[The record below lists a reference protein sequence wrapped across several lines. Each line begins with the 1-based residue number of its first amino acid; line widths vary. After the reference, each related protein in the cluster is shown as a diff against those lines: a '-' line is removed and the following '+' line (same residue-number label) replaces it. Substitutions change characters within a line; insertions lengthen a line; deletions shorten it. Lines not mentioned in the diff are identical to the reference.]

1 MAVKKMSMINIVG
14 PVDMFETVLDECIM
28 DKNIH
33 IEDITETAGKRR
45 GVYTFSDNNPYEE
58 RYRQCREL
66 CDILEIKPHEIDNP
80 DNIEDIKFTD
90 YIETVKTEFLKLK
103 DEIAKTEQDFDANAV
118 LHEQLLLMGDISER
132 LEDIF
137 NLEFMKVRFG
147 RLSRDAYDKLNT
159 YLSELD
165 ALFVKG
171 REDGRYVYGIY
182 VTPRLVAENVDN
194 VFASL
199 NFERIRISEKACDIP
214 SVAAEKIGEEN
225 MELEKKKNELKN
237 QMAEFLKT
245 NEHRILSVYGFY
257 KRKYE
262 LFKIRTLSVRTS
274 ENFYMS
280 GWTTDKEAVDI
291 AESVSSKFGD
301 SVMSEISDDV
311 SDKNAP
317 TLLSNPK
324 IIKPFEFFVKLY
336 SMPKYN
342 EIDPTP
348 MMAIT
353 YFILFGM
360 MFGDMGQGI
369 IISIVGWILYARKK
383 MDLGAIMGMVGISAA
398 LFGALYGSVFG
409 IELEN
414 GIFPIWINPSQE
426 TVTILISAIGTGVM
440 LIVASMCMNLINAFK
455 NKDWGEFFFSKNGVA
470 GIVFYVAVIAVACLV
485 MLKGAS
491 INKVVGIFLFA
502 VPLAVIF
509 LKEPLSNILK
519 KRKPIEGSTGEFVT
533 ESFFEMFEVLLSYV
547 TNTVSFIRI
556 GAFAL
561 VHAGMMLVVRSLMG
575 MVGGFSGNIIFVI
588 GNIFVMCLEALLVGI
603 QTLRLEFFEMFSRFY
618 TGSGREFTAVGKDKK

>member
-1 MAVKKMSMINIVG
+1 MAVKKMSMINIIG

-58 RYRQCREL
+58 KYRQCGEL

-90 YIETVKTEFLKLK
+90 YVETVKTEFLKLK
-103 DEIAKTEQDFDANAV
+103 DEIAKTEQDFDDNAV
-118 LHEQLLLMGDISER
+118 LREQLLLMGDISER

-182 VTPRLVAENVDN
+182 VTPRLAAENVDN

-214 SVAAEKIGEEN
+214 SVAAEKIREEN
-225 MELEKKKNELKN
+225 TELEKKKTELKN
-237 QMAEFLKT
+237 RMAEFLKT

-280 GWTTDKEAVDI
+280 GWTTEKEAADI
-291 AESVSSKFGD
+291 AESVNLKFGNT
-301 SVMSEISDDV
+301 VMSEIADDV
-311 SDKNAP
+311 NDKNAP

-383 MDLGAIMGMVGISAA
+383 MDLGAIMGTVGISATI
-398 LFGALYGSVFG
+398 FGALYGSVFG

-414 GIFPIWINPSQE
+414 GIFPIWINPSEE
-426 TVTILISAIGTGVM
+426 TVTILISAIGVGVM
-440 LIVASMCMNLINAFK
+440 LIVAAMCMNLINAFR
-455 NKDWGEFFFSKNGVA
+455 NRDWGEFFFSKNGVA
-470 GIVFYVAVIAVACLV
+470 GIVFYVAVIAVACAV
-485 MLKGAS
+485 MLNGAS

-502 VPLAVIF
+502 VPLIVIF

-519 KRKPIEGSTGEFVT
+519 KQKPIEGSAGEFVT

-618 TGSGREFTAVGKDKK
+618 TGSGREFTAVGKDKN

>member
-1 MAVKKMSMINIVG
+1 MAVKKMSMINVIG

-33 IEDITETAGKRR
+33 IEDISETEGKRR
-45 GVYTFSDNNPYEE
+45 GVYNFSDNNPYEE
-58 RYRQCREL
+58 RYRQCGEL
-66 CDILEIKPHEIDNP
+66 CDILGIKPHDIDEP
-80 DNIEDIKFTD
+80 ENIEDIKVSD
-90 YIETVKTEFLKLK
+90 YMQSVKTEFLEIK
-103 DEIAKTEQDFDANAV
+103 DEIEKTEKAFESNTV
-118 LHEQLLLMGDISER
+118 LREQLMLMGDITEK

-159 YLSELD
+159 YLSEID
-165 ALFVKG
+165 ALFIKG

-182 VTPRLVAENVDN
+182 VTPRLAADEADSI
-194 VFASL
+194 FASL

-214 SVAAEKIGEEN
+214 SKAAEKISEEN
-225 MELEKKKNELKN
+225 KEIEEKSVVLKN
-237 QMAEFLKT
+237 KMSEFLKS
-245 NEHRILSVYGFY
+245 NEHRILSIYGFY

-262 LFKIRTLSVRTS
+262 LFRIRTLSVRTAD
-274 ENFYMS
+274 NFYMS
-280 GWTTDKEAVDI
+280 GWTSKEEAIDI
-291 AESVSSKFGD
+291 AENIKVKFGD
-301 SVMSEISDDV
+301 GIMAEIADETDN
-311 SDKNAP
+311 KNAP

-348 MMAIT
+348 MLAIT

-360 MFGDMGQGI
+360 MFGDMGQGL
-369 IISIVGWILYARKK
+369 IISIVGWILYAKKK
-383 MDLGAIMGMVGISAA
+383 MDLGAIMGTVGISATI
-398 LFGALYGSVFG
+398 FGALYGSFFG

-414 GIFPIWINPSQE
+414 GIFPIWINPSEE
-426 TVTILISAIGTGVM
+426 TVTILISAIGVGVL
-440 LIVASMCMNLINAFK
+440 LIVAAMCMNLINAFK
-455 NKDWGEFFFSKNGVA
+455 NRDWGEFFFSKNGVA
-470 GIVFYVAVIAVACLV
+470 GIIFYVAAIVTVYTV
-485 MLKGAS
+485 MLKGMSVSKA
-491 INKVVGIFLFA
+491 VGIFLFA
-502 VPLAVIF
+502 IPLIVIF
-509 LKEPLSNILK
+509 LKEPLSNLLK
-519 KRKPIEGSTGEFVT
+519 KRKPIEGGAGEFVT

-575 MVGGFSGNIIFVI
+575 MVGGFSGNIVFVI

-618 TGSGREFTAVGKDKK
+618 TGSGREFKAVGKNKN

>member
-28 DKNIH
+28 DRSIH
-33 IEDITETAGKRR
+33 IEDITDMAGKRR

-58 RYRQCREL
+58 RYRQCGEL
-66 CDILEIKPHEIDNP
+66 CGILGIKLHEIDDP
-80 DNIEDIKFTD
+80 ENISDIKLTD
-90 YIETVKTEFLKLK
+90 YMESVKNEYLELK
-103 DEIAKTEQDFDANAV
+103 DETAKVEQDLNSNTV
-118 LHEQLLLMGDISER
+118 LREQLMLMGDITER

-159 YLSELD
+159 YLSDLD
-165 ALFVKG
+165 VIFIKG

-182 VTPRLVAENVDN
+182 VTPRLAAANVDD

-214 SVAAEKIGEEN
+214 SVAAEKIGAE
-225 MELEKKKNELKN
+225 NEL
-237 QMAEFLKT
+237 LKA
-245 NEHRILSVYGFY
+245 NEHRLLSIYSFY

-262 LFKIRTLSVRTS
+262 LFKVRTLSVRTA

-280 GWTTDKEAVDI
+280 GWTTDKEAVNI
-291 AESVSSKFGD
+291 ADGIKSKFGD
-301 SVMSEISDDV
+301 EIMTEIADDI
-311 SDKNAP
+311 DEKNAP

-348 MMAIT
+348 ILAVT

-369 IISIVGWILYARKK
+369 IISIIGWILYAKKK
-383 MDLGAIMGMVGISAA
+383 MDLGAIMGTVGISATI
-398 LFGALYGSVFG
+398 FGALYGSFFG
-409 IELEN
+409 IELNN
-414 GIFPIWINPSQE
+414 GIFPIWINPSEE
-426 TVTILISAIGTGVM
+426 TVTILISAIGVGVL

-455 NKDWGEFFFSKNGVA
+455 NRDWGEFFFSKNGVA
-470 GIVFYVAVIAVACLV
+470 GIIFYVAVIAVAYMSLT
-485 MLKGAS
+485 KGMAIS
-491 INKVVGIFLFA
+491 RVVGIFLFA
-502 VPLAVIF
+502 IPLIVIF
-509 LKEPLSNILK
+509 MKEPLSNILK
-519 KRKPIEGSTGEFVT
+519 KRKPIEGKKGEFFT

-547 TNTVSFIRI
+547 TNTVSF
-556 GAFAL
+556 
-561 VHAGMMLVVRSLMG
+561 
-575 MVGGFSGNIIFVI
+575 
-588 GNIFVMCLEALLVGI
+588 
-603 QTLRLEFFEMFSRFY
+603 SRFY
-618 TGSGREFTAVGKDKK
+618 TGSGREFTAVGKDKN

>member
-28 DKNIH
+28 DRNIH
-33 IEDITETAGKRR
+33 IEDITDMAGKRR

-58 RYRQCREL
+58 RYRQCGEL
-66 CDILEIKPHEIDNP
+66 CGILGIKLHEIDDP
-80 DNIEDIKFTD
+80 ENISDIKLTD
-90 YIETVKTEFLKLK
+90 YMESVKNEYLELK
-103 DEIAKTEQDFDANAV
+103 DETAKVEQDLNSNTV
-118 LHEQLLLMGDISER
+118 LREQLMLMGDITER

-159 YLSELD
+159 YLSDLD
-165 ALFVKG
+165 VIFIKG

-182 VTPRLVAENVDN
+182 VTPRLAAANVDD

-214 SVAAEKIGEEN
+214 SVAAEKIGAEN
-225 MELEKKKNELKN
+225 EELEKKKTELKN
-237 QMAEFLKT
+237 KSDELLKA
-245 NEHRILSVYGFY
+245 NEHRLLSIYSFY

-262 LFKIRTLSVRTS
+262 LFKVRTLSVRTA

-280 GWTTDKEAVDI
+280 GWTTDKEAVNI
-291 AESVSSKFGD
+291 ADGIKSKFGD
-301 SVMSEISDDV
+301 EIMTEIADDI
-311 SDKNAP
+311 DEKNAP

-348 MMAIT
+348 ILAVT

-369 IISIVGWILYARKK
+369 IISIIGWILYAKKK
-383 MDLGAIMGMVGISAA
+383 MDLGAIMGTVGISATI
-398 LFGALYGSVFG
+398 FGALYGSFFG
-409 IELEN
+409 IELNN
-414 GIFPIWINPSQE
+414 GIFPIWINPSEE
-426 TVTILISAIGTGVM
+426 TVTILISAIGVGVL

-455 NKDWGEFFFSKNGVA
+455 NRDWGEFFFSKNGVA
-470 GIVFYVAVIAVACLV
+470 GIIFYVAVIAVAYMSLT
-485 MLKGAS
+485 KGMAIS
-491 INKVVGIFLFA
+491 RVVGIFLFA
-502 VPLAVIF
+502 IPLIVIF
-509 LKEPLSNILK
+509 MKEPLSNILK
-519 KRKPIEGSTGEFVT
+519 KRKPIEGKKGEFFT

-561 VHAGMMLVVRSLMG
+561 VHAGMMLVVRSLMR
-575 MVGGFSGNIIFVI
+575 MVGGFSGDIIFVI

-618 TGSGREFTAVGKDKK
+618 TGSGREFTAVGKDKN

>member
-28 DKNIH
+28 DRNIH
-33 IEDITETAGKRR
+33 IEDITDMAGKRR

-58 RYRQCREL
+58 RYRQCGEL
-66 CDILEIKPHEIDNP
+66 CGILGIKPHEIDDP
-80 DNIEDIKFTD
+80 ENISDMKVAD
-90 YIETVKTEFLKLK
+90 YIEYAKTEFLKIK
-103 DEIAKTEQDFDANAV
+103 DESAKIEQDLNSNTV
-118 LHEQLLLMGDISER
+118 LREQLMLMGDITER

-137 NLEFMKVRFG
+137 NLKFMKVRFG

-159 YLSELD
+159 YLSDLD
-165 ALFVKG
+165 VLFIKG

-182 VTPRLVAENVDN
+182 VTPRLAAANVDD

-214 SVAAEKIGEEN
+214 SVAAEKIAEEN
-225 MELEKKKNELKN
+225 EELEKKKAELRNKTE
-237 QMAEFLKT
+237 EFLK
-245 NEHRILSVYGFY
+245 NSEHRILSIYSFY

-262 LFKIRTLSVRTS
+262 LFKIRTLSVRTA

-280 GWTTDKEAVDI
+280 GWTTDKEAIKVADGVK
-291 AESVSSKFGD
+291 AKFGD
-301 SVMSEISDDV
+301 EIMTEIVNDV
-311 SDKNAP
+311 DDKNAP

-324 IIKPFEFFVKLY
+324 IIRPFEFFVKLY

-348 MMAIT
+348 VLAVT

-369 IISIVGWILYARKK
+369 VISIIGWILYAKKK

-398 LFGALYGSVFG
+398 IFGALYGSFFG
-409 IELEN
+409 IELNN
-414 GIFPIWINPSQE
+414 GIFPIWINPSE
-426 TVTILISAIGTGVM
+426 DTVTILISAIGMGVL

-455 NKDWGEFFFSKNGVA
+455 NKDWGEFFFSKNGIA
-470 GIVFYVAVIAVACLV
+470 GIVFYAAVIAAAYMSMV
-485 MLKGAS
+485 KGMGIS
-491 INKVVGIFLFA
+491 RVVGIFLFA
-502 VPLAVIF
+502 VPLIVIF

-519 KRKPIEGSTGEFVT
+519 RRKPIEGNKGEFLT
-533 ESFFEMFEVLLSYV
+533 ENIFEMFEVLLSYV

-561 VHAGMMLVVRSLMG
+561 VHAGMMLVVRSLMV
-575 MVGGFSGNIIFVI
+575 MAGGFSGNIIFVI

-618 TGSGREFTAVGKDKK
+618 TGSGREFNAVGKKKN

>member
-1 MAVKKMSMINIVG
+1 MAVKKMSMLNIVG
-14 PVDMFETVLDECIM
+14 PVDMFETVLDECVM
-28 DKNIH
+28 DRNIH
-33 IEDITETAGKRR
+33 IEDITDTAGKRR

-58 RYRQCREL
+58 RYRQCGEL
-66 CDILEIKPHEIDNP
+66 CDILNIKPHEIDDPENV
-80 DNIEDIKFTD
+80 EDIKFGE
-90 YIETVKTEFLKLK
+90 YVESVKTEFLKNK
-103 DEIAKTEQDFDANAV
+103 EEIAKIEQELDSNTV
-118 LHEQLLLMGDISER
+118 LREQLMLMGDITER

-147 RLSRDAYDKLNT
+147 RLSRDAYDKLNM

-182 VTPRLVAENVDN
+182 VTPRLAADNVDG

-199 NFERIRISEKACDIP
+199 NFERIRVSGKACDIP
-214 SVAAEKIGEEN
+214 SVAAEKIAEEN
-225 MELEKKKNELKN
+225 KELEAKEAELKN
-237 QMAEFLKT
+237 KAAAVLKE
-245 NEHRILSVYGFY
+245 NEHKILSIYCFY

-274 ENFYMS
+274 DNFYMS
-280 GWTTDKEAVDI
+280 GWTTEKEALKISDSI
-291 AESVSSKFGD
+291 RLKFGD
-301 SVMSEISDDV
+301 SVMVEIADDV
-311 SDKNAP
+311 DDKTAP

-348 MMAIT
+348 MLAIT

-360 MFGDMGQGI
+360 MFGDMGQGLV
-369 IISIVGWILYARKK
+369 ISIIGWILYAKK
-383 MDLGAIMGMVGISAA
+383 KIDLGAIMGSVGISATI
-398 LFGALYGSVFG
+398 FGALYGSVFG
-409 IELEN
+409 IEIEN
-414 GIFPIWINPSQE
+414 GIFPIWINPSEE
-426 TVTILISAIGTGVM
+426 TVTILLAAIGVGVM
-440 LIVASMCMNLINAFK
+440 LIVASMCMNLINAFR
-455 NKDWGEFFFSKNGVA
+455 NRDWGEFFFSKNGIA
-470 GIVFYVAVIAVACLV
+470 GIVFYVAVVAVACAV
-485 MLKGAS
+485 MLKGMS

-502 VPLAVIF
+502 VPLIVIF

-519 KRKPIEGSTGEFVT
+519 KRKAIEGGVGEFFT

-575 MVGGFSGNIIFVI
+575 MVGGLSGNIIFVI

-618 TGSGREFTAVGKDKK
+618 TGSGREFKAVGKNKN

>member
-1 MAVKKMSMINIVG
+1 MAVKKMSMINVIG
-14 PVDMFETVLDECIM
+14 PVDMFETVLDKCIM
-28 DKNIH
+28 DRNIH
-33 IEDITETAGKRR
+33 VEDITETEIKRR
-45 GVYTFSDNNPYEE
+45 GVYAFGDNNPYEE
-58 RYRQCREL
+58 RYRQCGEL
-66 CDILEIKPHEIDNP
+66 CDILEIKPHDIDEP
-80 DNIEDIKFTD
+80 EKIEDIKLSE
-90 YIETVKTEFLKLK
+90 YMQSIKTTFLEIK
-103 DEIAKTEQDFDANAV
+103 DEIAETEQALNANTV
-118 LHEQLLLMGDISER
+118 LREQLMLMGDITER

-182 VTPRLVAENVDN
+182 VTPRLAADEVDN

-214 SVAAEKIGEEN
+214 SVAAEKIADEN
-225 MELEKKKNELKN
+225 KELEQKSA
-237 QMAEFLKT
+237 MLKT
-245 NEHRILSVYGFY
+245 KAEKLLKINECRILSIYAFY

-262 LFKIRTLSVRTS
+262 LFKIRSLSVRTAD
-274 ENFYMS
+274 NFYMS
-280 GWTTDKEAVDI
+280 GWCTEKEATYA
-291 AESVSSKFGD
+291 AESIKNTFGD
-301 SVMSEISDDV
+301 TVMTEITDDT
-311 SDKNAP
+311 DGKNVP

-348 MMAIT
+348 MLAIT

-369 IISIVGWILYARKK
+369 VISIVGWILYAKKK
-383 MDLGAIMGMVGISAA
+383 MDLGAIMGSVGISAT

-426 TVTILISAIGTGVM
+426 TVTILISAIAAGIL
-440 LIVASMCMNLINAFK
+440 LIVASMCMNLVNAFK
-455 NKDWGEFFFSKNGVA
+455 NKDWGEFFFSKNGIA
-470 GIVFYVAVIAVACLV
+470 GMVFYVAVIGAAYGMMMKGMSLNVA
-485 MLKGAS
+485 
-491 INKVVGIFLFA
+491 VGIFLFA
-502 VPLAVIF
+502 IPLAVIF

-519 KRKPIEGSTGEFVT
+519 KRKPIDGGAGEFVT

-618 TGSGREFTAVGKDKK
+618 TGSGREFKAIGKNEN